1 MKDFFIS
8 YNSADRFYAAGIRAW
23 LENAGYSVIMQQ
35 GDFHAGSNF
44 VLEMDEATKSANRM
58 IAVLSPDYLL
68 SQFAAPEWAAMFAK
82 DPTGKERRLVPVR
95 IRECELKGLLRQIV
109 HIDLVGLSVND
120 AEKKLLA
127 ELAGNFSAVPKTP
140 KKPKRA
146 PVRSMKNSTS
156 IFQRAKGDGNLQVG
170 GDLNIN
176 STKKVQNVIK
186 PGPDEISQKQRAQ
199 LLRKIKQLGE
209 RDELAGRGKTY
220 SGWMDKF
227 KNAFNLDSYHLLK
240 ANRFDEALG
249 WVKQQKAMTRPRL
262 RRTDNEKWRHEHYG
276 IIWGTMRTLRWQKQH
291 VYDFALERGVVKK
304 PITSLTELKERQL
317 EELSDLFKS
326 LARKKK
332 PH

>member
-23 LENAGYSVIMQQ
+23 LENAGHSVIMQQ

-120 AEKKLLA
+120 AERKLLA
-127 ELAGNFSAVPKTP
+127 ELAGNFSAVDKTP
-140 KKPKRA
+140 RKPKRA
-146 PVRSMKNSTS
+146 PVRSRKNSAS
-156 IFQRAKGDGNLQVG
+156 ISQHANGDGNLQVG

-176 STKKVQNVIK
+176 STKKVKNVIK

-220 SGWMDKF
+220 GGWMERF

-240 ANRFDEALG
+240 ADRFDEAVG

-276 IIWGTMRTLRWQKQH
+276 IIWGTMRMLRWQKQQ
-291 VYDFALERGVVKK
+291 VYDLALERGVVKK
-304 PITSLTELKERQL
+304 PITSLTELRERKL
-317 EELSDLFKS
+317 EELSALFKT
-326 LARKKK
+326 LAQKK
-332 PH
+332 PR